1 MQFLNKIA
9 TAFKNKDGTDNI
21 LSETIEKAKEVAES
35 LSPKA
40 AAEATPI
47 QEQPKSPP
55 KKELS
60 PPPIEKKGL
69 QISQDILEHPKY
81 KPYFDKLEEY
91 KAQYE
96 EVRQELKKM
105 EYERKEIYKKL
116 FDTLN
121 GQITANFNTHPELG
135 REIYRQ
141 NRHFSKYT
149 KLSEL
154 YWALLGHPVY
164 GKLIPVSTVN
174 EGYYYT
180 ANGIVYYGNDSREM
194 GQIKSG
200 NTEELYIDPMVMY
213 FTYFNGE
220 KMYQEQETAEQEEL
234 QRQLQEEFDKQ
245 AKLQEE
251 IKQHQ
256 DVNELLDEN

>member
-1 MQFLNKIA
+1 MELLKKQKKSSKIY
-9 TAFKNKDGTDNI
+9 
-21 LSETIEKAKEVAES
+21 
-35 LSPKA
+35 PQKA
-40 AAEATPI
+40 AAATI
-47 QEQPKSPP
+47 QENPNTSP
-55 KKELS
+55 KKDL

-69 QISQDILEHPKY
+69 QIPQEVLEHPKY

-96 EVRQELKKM
+96 EVRKELKKM

-141 NRHFSKYT
+141 NRRFSKYT
-149 KLSEL
+149 NLSEL
-154 YWALLGHPVY
+154 YWTLLGHPVY

-180 ANGIVYYGNDSREM
+180 ANGIVYYGNDSTET
-194 GQIKSG
+194 G
-200 NTEELYIDPMVMY
+200 NTEELYVDPMVMY

-220 KMYQEQETAEQEEL
+220 KVYQEKEQDEKEEL

-245 AKLQEE
+245 ARLQDE

-256 DVNELLDEN
+256 KANALLDEN

>member
-9 TAFKNKDGTDNI
+9 TAFKNEDGSDNI
-21 LSETIEKAKEVAES
+21 FSGAIEKAKEVVES

-40 AAEATPI
+40 AAA
-47 QEQPKSPP
+47 QEQPQELAKPPP
-55 KKELS
+55 KHDLP

-69 QISQDILEHPKY
+69 QIPQEVLEHPKY

-96 EVRQELKKM
+96 EVRRELKKM

-121 GQITANFNTHPELG
+121 GQITSNFNTHPELG

-141 NRHFSKYT
+141 NRRFSKYT

-154 YWALLGHPVY
+154 YWTLLGHPVY
-164 GKLIPVSTVN
+164 GTLIPVSTVN
-174 EGYYYT
+174 DGYYYT
-180 ANGIVYYGNDSREM
+180 ANGIVYYGDE
-194 GQIKSG
+194 GGKEEGGG
-200 NTEELYIDPMVMY
+200 NMEELYVDPMVMY
-213 FTYFNGE
+213 FMYFNGE

-245 AKLQEE
+245 ARLQEE
-251 IKQHQ
+251 INQHQ
-256 DVNELLDEN
+256 DVDNLLDEHAN